1 MLKTKPHIVTRGVG
15 GDAMTLAFYADTG
28 CLRFSDVRG
37 VCHELRPPHSWLAM
51 SGVSRGVQRSEH
63 AMTESLRTLLHDFC
77 ARRPRGLSG
86 PVRVSSS
93 APFGVP
99 AVTSDSAHASV
110 LLSATAAR
118 HAAAANEPNVEPDV
132 EPDVEPNVDIA
143 ASAAAA

>member
-15 GDAMTLAFYADTG
+15 GDAMTLVFYADTG

-63 AMTESLRTLLHDFC
+63 ALTESLRTLLHDFC
-77 ARRPRGLSG
+77 ARRPRGSSG

-93 APFGVP
+93 ALPGLP
-99 AVTSDSAHASV
+99 AVTSGSAQASM
-110 LLSATAAR
+110 LLSATAAQ

-132 EPDVEPNVDIA
+132 GPDADVA